1 VELLE
6 GLRQGKAS
14 AFEELVRCH
23 GRQIYRVAFRFFQ
36 NRVDA
41 EEIVQEVFVRAHR
54 ELSRFRGGARL
65 GTWLY
70 RITVNACLDWKRRL
84 GTRREVA
91 FDLAAGEVA
100 GMPDPLARAASREF
114 ADRVSAAMDELP
126 PRQRAI
132 LILRIHEEL
141 TLQEIAEVMDSP
153 LGTVKANYHHALV
166 KVRRAVRDLGA
177 RGESGATSDD

>member
-1 VELLE
+1 M
-6 GLRQGKAS
+6 
-14 AFEELVRCH
+14 RCH

-54 ELSRFRGGARL
+54 EISRFRGGARL

-70 RITVNACLDWKRRL
+70 RIAVNACLDWKRRL
-84 GTRREVA
+84 GTRREVS
-91 FDLAAGEVA
+91 FELAAGEVA
-100 GMPDPLARAASREF
+100 RMPDPLDRAASREF
-114 ADRVSAAMDELP
+114 FDRVSAAMAELP

-141 TLQEIAEVMDSP
+141 TLQEIADVMESP
-153 LGTVKANYHHALV
+153 LGTIKANYHHALV
-166 KVRRAVRDLGA
+166 KVRRAVRNLQDRGA
-177 RGESGATSDD
+177 RGETPGD